1 MQTALIFLALGFF
14 IYAVWC
20 AISLPFSP
28 GRRLRKFWKAMGSFV
43 ASVALAVTFGM
54 IENDNA
60 RTAGFL
66 SAADQS
72 SAEKAGITDAAEWA
86 RVREQ
91 ELFKQRQA
99 EAAALEEENARKRQE
114 GIAAAEEASR
124 IAETKKAEDERE
136 QAQAAA
142 EKLAKQQEC
151 KKDLQCWGDE
161 AAVSGTYDC
170 TQLIERMAKHDF
182 EWTDGMLEPKFS
194 HYRWRD
200 PEAGT
205 ITLIGDKIKMQNGFG
220 AWTHMT
226 YECDFNPISDGVVDV
241 RVAEGRL

>member
-1 MQTALIFLALGFF
+1 MTMIFAFLTLALALYLLWNLVSF
-14 IYAVWC
+14 
-20 AISLPFSP
+20 PFAS
-28 GRRLRKFWKAMGSFV
+28 GRRKSKLARAGISFIAV
-43 ASVALAVTFGM
+43 IASLLTFSAF
-54 IENDNA
+54 ND
-60 RTAGFL
+60 RDVQGEGFL
-66 SAADQS
+66 SAADKK
-72 SAEKAGITDAAEWA
+72 SAERAGITDAAEWA
-86 RVREQ
+86 KVREQ

-99 EAAALEEENARKRQE
+99 EAAALEEENVRKRQE

-124 IAETKKAEDERE
+124 IAEAKKAEDERE

-142 EKLAKQQEC
+142 AKLAKQQEC
-151 KKDLQCWGDE
+151 KKDLHCWGDE

-226 YECDFNPISDGVVDV
+226 YECDFNPISDSVVDV

>member
-1 MQTALIFLALGFF
+1 MQTALPFLILAFF
-14 IYAVWC
+14 IYAGWC
-20 AISLPFSP
+20 VVSLPFSP
-28 GRRLRKFWKAMGSFV
+28 GKRQRKAWKAMAALV
-43 ASVALAVTFGM
+43 ASVGAAVTFGI
-54 IENDNA
+54 IENQNA
-60 RTAGFL
+60 KTAGFE
-66 SAADQS
+66 SMTDQS
-72 SAEKAGITDAAEWA
+72 NAEKAGITDPAEWA
-86 RVREQ
+86 EVREQ

-99 EAAALEEENARKRQE
+99 EAAALDEENARKRQE

-124 IAETKKAEDERE
+124 IAEAKKAEDERE
-136 QAQAAA
+136 QAQAEAT
-142 EKLAKQQEC
+142 KLAKQQDC
-151 KKDLQCWGDE
+151 KKDIQCWGDE
-161 AAVSGTYDC
+161 AAVTGTYDC

-194 HYRWRD
+194 HYRWLD

-226 YECDFNPISDGVVDV
+226 YECDFNPISDSVVDV

>member
-1 MQTALIFLALGFF
+1 MTMIFAFLTLASALYL
-14 IYAVWC
+14 VWNLV
-20 AISLPFSP
+20 SFPFAR
-28 GRRLRKFWKAMGSFV
+28 GRRKAKLAKAGLSFV
-43 ASVALAVTFGM
+43 AVIASLLTFSAF
-54 IENDNA
+54 NDRDA
-60 RTAGFL
+60 QGEGFL
-66 SAADQS
+66 SAADKK
-72 SAEKAGITDAAEWA
+72 SAERAGVTDAAEWA
-86 RVREQ
+86 KVREQ

-99 EAAALEEENARKRQE
+99 EAAALEKENARKRQE
-114 GIAAAEEASR
+114 GLAAVEEASR
-124 IAETKKAEDERE
+124 IAEEKKVAEERE

-142 EKLAKQQEC
+142 AKLAKQQEC
-151 KKDLQCWGDE
+151 KKDIQCWGDE

-226 YECDFNPISDGVVDV
+226 YECDFNPISASVVDV